1 MKRNLLRRQQFSK
14 TSPDACSEKVLSGP
28 KSDQNSF
35 KMCRETRIVPEF
47 GHREMI
53 EDPSGK
59 KNEFDQ
65 KSVPLVSADR
75 L

>member
-1 MKRNLLRRQQFSK
+1 
-14 TSPDACSEKVLSGP
+14 
-28 KSDQNSF
+28 
-35 KMCRETRIVPEF
+35 MCRETRIVPEF